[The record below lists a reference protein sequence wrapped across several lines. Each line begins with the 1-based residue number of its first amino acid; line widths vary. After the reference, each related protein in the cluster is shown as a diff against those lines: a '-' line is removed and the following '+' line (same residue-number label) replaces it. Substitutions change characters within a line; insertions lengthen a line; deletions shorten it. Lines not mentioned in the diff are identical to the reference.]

1 MPIGSQAQTSES
13 SERSDRDRVDILFQN
28 IQMVKHEKNY
38 RLLVIKLINLVDM
51 LRSMTEK
58 AAFEE
63 TNQDIGKLDKLKTQA
78 FHRICSTMQEIA
90 KDSHQLLLF
99 SYELR
104 KIDQTKMYSE
114 ALLAQNIQP
123 PVMVDVICANDWNNV
138 I

>member
-28 IQMVKHEKNY
+28 IMMVKQEKNY

-63 TNQDIGKLDKLKTQA
+63 TNQDIGKLDKLKT
-78 FHRICSTMQEIA
+78 
-90 KDSHQLLLF
+90 
-99 SYELR
+99 
-104 KIDQTKMYSE
+104 
-114 ALLAQNIQP
+114 
-123 PVMVDVICANDWNNV
+123 
-138 I
+138 